1 MVCIPVPF
9 STQGRVILQHAKS
22 LVEDPDGLVLI
33 DKSFDKLLMAL
44 EQRVQRIPVCQK
56 EQTSF
61 HDVLDAFR
69 LSLQYYRRS
78 K

>member
-1 MVCIPVPF
+1 M
-9 STQGRVILQHAKS
+9 LQHAKS

-44 EQRVQRIPVCQK
+44 RTASAEDSRLQK

-61 HDVLDAFR
+61 HDILDGFR
-69 LSLQYYRRS
+69 LSLQYYKRS